1 MSSDKHPLGPL
12 YRAVRSKGD
21 IAIALLYRLRRVIF
35 IARVR
40 TLASWHRAKIDLHV
54 APDVRI
60 ARGVRVEVTPR
71 TRMEVRMGPR
81 TRLDESVLLLLKGGR
96 LHFGADTWM
105 RRGVLLNVSGDLVF
119 GAGSIMSWGTTVH
132 CAESV
137 HLDEMVGAAEGVTIS
152 DSSHYFTTPDTFFYA
167 NTRTKPIVIGTNTW
181 LCPKATVTGGVRI
194 GSHCIVASNSVAI
207 ADIPDGHLASGVPA
221 RDVRPLRLPWNE
233 RDLAD
238 AMAHGG

>member
-1 MSSDKHPLGPL
+1 M
-12 YRAVRSKGD
+12 A
-21 IAIALLYRLRRVIF
+21 A
-35 IARVR
+35 
-40 TLASWHRAKIDLHV
+40 WHRAKIDLYI

-60 ARGVRVEVTPR
+60 GRGVRVEIPPR
-71 TRMEVRMGPR
+71 TRMEVRIGPR
-81 TRLDESVLLLLKGGR
+81 ARIDEGVLLLLKGGR
-96 LHFGADTWM
+96 LDCGADTWL
-105 RRGVLLNVSGDLVF
+105 RRGVVLNVSGDLVF

-137 HLDEMVGAAEGVTIS
+137 HIEEMVGAAEGVTIS

-167 NTRTKPIVIGTNTW
+167 NTRTKPIVIGANTW

-194 GSHCIVASNSVAI
+194 GSHCILASNSVAI

-221 RDVRPLRLPWNE
+221 RDVRPLHLPWNE